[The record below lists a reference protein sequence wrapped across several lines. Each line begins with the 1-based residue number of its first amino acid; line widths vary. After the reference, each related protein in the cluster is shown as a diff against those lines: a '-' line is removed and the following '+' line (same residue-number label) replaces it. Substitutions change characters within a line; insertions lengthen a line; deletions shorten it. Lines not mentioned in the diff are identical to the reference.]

1 MKSEALRTLAIET
14 QEMANKLLDI
24 SAKAVEGGVDF
35 DYEEFDTQDFMKLT
49 QELSNSSTA
58 MLCGIATTLA
68 DIQDRLEKIEE
79 KL

>member
-14 QEMANKLLDI
+14 QELANKILDI
-24 SAKAVEGGVDF
+24 SKEAVEGGF
-35 DYEEFDTQDFMKLT
+35 EFYEKFDTQDFMKLT
-49 QELSNSSTA
+49 QEVSNSSTA